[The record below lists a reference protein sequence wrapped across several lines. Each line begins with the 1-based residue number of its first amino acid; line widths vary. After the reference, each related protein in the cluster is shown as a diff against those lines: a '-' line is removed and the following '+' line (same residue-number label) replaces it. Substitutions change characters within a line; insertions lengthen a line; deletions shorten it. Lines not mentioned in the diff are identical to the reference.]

1 METFNSVWIP
11 GNYPVWTEM
20 ETSAGCRQA
29 QAPPIKLSLL
39 LTIKAFLR
47 GQNLSGE
54 LNPFSV
60 FSSKKTDLFFASRM
74 LLLRHISRS
83 SHPEQPGV
91 IRRSKDCI
99 RNAGSLML
107 FSRLRRK
114 GVGCLAGTGRRRKEG
129 RGDLGIFFVLAQQF
143 DTQLEK
149 RRELLVGKEEKPG
162 WLDMKSGGV

>member
-1 METFNSVWIP
+1 
-11 GNYPVWTEM
+11 M

-129 RGDLGIFFVLAQQF
+129 RGGFGNILCPRPAVRHTTGETTRAPRW
-143 DTQLEK
+143 K
-149 RRELLVGKEEKPG
+149 RRKT
-162 WLDMKSGGV
+162 WMA